1 MFLTCVAIK
10 MHRSVRIKQNGA
22 NNPAKDNSVV
32 KPYILQPLAEQDV
45 SAFRAIRLE
54 ALRRHPDAFGAD
66 YDRERQQPDAFF
78 AAMLRENRMLA
89 GIDDQGQT
97 GGIVGVRFNPG
108 VKQRHIATLWGM
120 YVRPEWRGSG
130 LAKALLTAAIA
141 EARECRSLKLAVSA
155 TNIAAARLYRSAG
168 FQTYATDVAALYV
181 DGVFHDTLLMRRDA
195 EPER

>member
-1 MFLTCVAIK
+1 M
-10 MHRSVRIKQNGA
+10 
-22 NNPAKDNSVV
+22 
-32 KPYILQPLAEQDV
+32 KPYILRPLAEQDV

-97 GGIVGVRFNPG
+97 AGIVGVRFNPG
-108 VKQRHIATLWGM
+108 VKQRHVATLWGM

-130 LAKALLTAAIA
+130 LAKALLTTAIA